1 MLKVG
6 QLIRFVAGLNPQNT
20 PAKLSFYNF
29 LRGFP
34 NPEEALT
41 PDLIELFFIY
51 CIDYPHWAANKNQ
64 LGTEV
69 QYLLE
74 NFNNFYQQDF
84 NLSQIR
90 FPQTMQ
96 LLEIERPQDLEE
108 VLMVFL
114 KRTQASD
121 DKIRLIHDQNKRVIA
136 VILHSDRNIT
146 VRIFDKKFTFR
157 EGHLEP
163 LRKDLA
169 LHYTPTLELN
179 PEHKQKI
186 EVAPYIVA
194 EFVVKNDKVTGA
206 LLRGYVYQKLQEFK
220 GESLREQSRLLF
232 PIKRIEQFF
241 VDRRT
246 DPYYQ
251 DLISQ
256 LERTLALIQ
265 QGDREALNWGA
276 VLATQVETALEN
288 VFTGDKLLTLLVR
301 DLRHTS
307 ESTRKMS
314 PNSGLNLGS
323 GHSIDL
329 EEEEEC
335 LKITP
340 IKNYDL
346 TN

>member
-1 MLKVG
+1 MLKVA

-20 PAKLSFYNF
+20 PAKLSFSNF

-34 NPEEALT
+34 NPEDPLT
-41 PDLIELFFIY
+41 PELIELFFIY

-84 NLSQIR
+84 DLSKIR

-96 LLEIERPQDLEE
+96 LLEIERIQDLEE
-108 VLMVFL
+108 VLSVYL
-114 KRTQASD
+114 KRIYSESD
-121 DKIRLIHDQNKRVIA
+121 KVRLINDQNKRMIA
-136 VILHSDRNIT
+136 VILHEDKSVT
-146 VRIFDKKFTFR
+146 VRVFDKKFTFR
-157 EGHLEP
+157 GGHLEP
-163 LRKDLA
+163 LRHDLA
-169 LHYTPTLELN
+169 LYYNSSLELS
-179 PEHKQKI
+179 PDHKQKI

-194 EFVVKNDKVTGA
+194 EFQVKDDKVNGA
-206 LLRGYVYQKLQEFK
+206 LLRGYVYQKLMEFK
-220 GESLREQSRLLF
+220 GDSLREQSRLLI
-232 PIKRIEQFF
+232 PIKRLEQFF

-251 DLISQ
+251 DLINQ
-256 LERTLALIQ
+256 LERTLSLIQ
-265 QGDREALNWGA
+265 QGDSEALNWSA
-276 VLATQVETALEN
+276 MILTQAESALEN
-288 VFTGDKLLTLLVR
+288 IFTGDKLLTLLVR

-307 ESTRKMS
+307 ENTRKMTPS
-314 PNSGLNLGS
+314 SAVS
-323 GHSIDL
+323 KSI
-329 EEEEEC
+329 EANEKC

-340 IKNYDL
+340 IKDYDL

>member
-34 NPEEALT
+34 HPDDALT
-41 PDLIELFFIY
+41 PELIELFFIY
-51 CIDYPHWAANKNQ
+51 CMDYPHWAANKNQ
-64 LGTEV
+64 LSNEV

-74 NFNNFYQQDF
+74 NFNTFYQQNFD
-84 NLSQIR
+84 LSKIR

-96 LLEIERPQDLEE
+96 LLEIERPTDLED
-108 VLMVFL
+108 VLMIFL
-114 KRTQASD
+114 KRQYSEA
-121 DKIRLIHDQNKRVIA
+121 DKIRIINDQNKRMVA
-136 VILHSDRNIT
+136 LVLHEDRSLT
-146 VRIFDKKFTFR
+146 VRIFDKKFTIR
-157 EGHLEP
+157 DGHLEP

-169 LHYTPTLELN
+169 LYYTAGLELS
-179 PEHKQKI
+179 PDHKQKI

-194 EFVVKNDKVTGA
+194 EFRVKNDKVHGA
-206 LLRGYVYQKLQEFK
+206 LLRGYVYQKLLEFK
-220 GESLREQSRLLF
+220 GESLKEQTRLLY
-232 PIKRIEQFF
+232 PIKRLEQFF
-241 VDRRT
+241 IDRRT

-265 QGDREALNWGA
+265 QGDPEALNWSTMIINQA
-276 VLATQVETALEN
+276 ETALEN

-307 ESTRKMS
+307 ESTRK
-314 PNSGLNLGS
+314 LNPSLKMGKS
-323 GHSIDL
+323 LNEAD
-329 EEEEEC
+329 EEC

-340 IKNYDL
+340 RTNYDL

>member
-1 MLKVG
+1 MKVG

-64 LGTEV
+64 LGSEV

-84 NLSQIR
+84 DLSKIR
-90 FPQTMQ
+90 FPQAMQ
-96 LLEIERPQDLEE
+96 LIEIERPQDLEDA
-108 VLMVFL
+108 VMVYL
-114 KRTQASD
+114 KRTQASE
-121 DKIRLIHDQNKRVIA
+121 DKIRLINDQNKRIVA

-157 EGHLEP
+157 KGHLEP
-163 LRKDLA
+163 LRKDLT
-169 LHYTPTLELN
+169 LRYNSNLELD

-194 EFVVKNDKVTGA
+194 EFTVKNDRVSGA
-206 LLRGYVYQKLQEFK
+206 MLRGYVYQKLMEFK
-220 GESLREQSRLLF
+220 GESLREQNRLLF

-265 QGDREALNWGA
+265 QGDSEALNWGA
-276 VLATQVETALEN
+276 VILTQAETALEN

-307 ESTRKMS
+307 ESTRKMK
-314 PNSGLNLGS
+314 PNAGLNPGF
-323 GHSIDL
+323 GISIDV
-329 EEEEEC
+329 EEE
-335 LKITP
+335 
-340 IKNYDL
+340 
-346 TN
+346 

>member
-34 NPEEALT
+34 HPDDALT
-41 PDLIELFFIY
+41 PELIELFFIY
-51 CIDYPHWAANKNQ
+51 CMDYPHWAANKNQ
-64 LGTEV
+64 LSNEV

-74 NFNNFYQQDF
+74 NFNTFYQQKFD
-84 NLSQIR
+84 LSKIR

-96 LLEIERPQDLEE
+96 LLEIERPADLED
-108 VLMVFL
+108 VLMIFL
-114 KRTQASD
+114 KRQYSEA
-121 DKIRLIHDQNKRVIA
+121 DKIRIVNDQNKRMVA
-136 VILHSDRNIT
+136 LVLHEDRSLT
-146 VRIFDKKFTFR
+146 VRVFDKKFTIR
-157 EGHLEP
+157 DGHLEP

-169 LHYTPTLELN
+169 LYYNANLELS
-179 PEHKQKI
+179 PDHKQKI

-194 EFVVKNDKVTGA
+194 EFKVKNDKVDGA
-206 LLRGYVYQKLQEFK
+206 LLRGYVYQKLLEFK
-220 GESLREQSRLLF
+220 GESLKEQTRLLY
-232 PIKRIEQFF
+232 PIKRLEQFF
-241 VDRRT
+241 IDRRT

-265 QGDREALNWGA
+265 QGDREALNWSA
-276 VLATQVETALEN
+276 MIMNQAETALEN

-307 ESTRKMS
+307 DSTRKMS
-314 PNSGLNLGS
+314 PSQTMANTLN
-323 GHSIDL
+323 
-329 EEEEEC
+329 EAAEEC
-335 LKITP
+335 QKITP
-340 IKNYDL
+340 RTNYDL

>member
-34 NPEEALT
+34 HPDEELT
-41 PDLIELFFIY
+41 PELIDLFFIY
-51 CIDYPHWAANKNQ
+51 CMDYPHWASNKNQ
-64 LGTEV
+64 LSNEV

-74 NFNNFYQQDF
+74 NFNSFYQQNFD
-84 NLSQIR
+84 LSKIR
-90 FPQTMQ
+90 FPQSMQ
-96 LLEIERPQDLEE
+96 LLEIERPADLED
-108 VLMVFL
+108 VLTIYL
-114 KRTQASD
+114 KRQYGEQE
-121 DKIRLIHDQNKRVIA
+121 KFRLINDQNKRMIA
-136 VILHSDRNIT
+136 VVLHEDKSLA
-146 VRIFDKKFTFR
+146 VRVYDKKFTIR
-157 EGHLEP
+157 DGHLEP

-169 LHYTPTLELN
+169 LYYNEHLELS
-179 PEHKQKI
+179 PDHKQKI

-194 EFVVKNDKVTGA
+194 EFRVKNDKVDGC
-206 LLRGYVYQKLQEFK
+206 LLRGYVYQKLIEFK
-220 GESLREQSRLLF
+220 GESLKEQTRLLF
-232 PIKRIEQFF
+232 PIKRLEQFF

-251 DLISQ
+251 DLTSQ

-265 QGDREALNWGA
+265 QGDQEALKWSTI
-276 VLATQVETALEN
+276 LLTQAETALEN

-307 ESTRKMS
+307 DSTRKINPS
-314 PNSGLNLGS
+314 LGLGGALNEA
-323 GHSIDL
+323 D
-329 EEEEEC
+329 EEC

-340 IKNYDL
+340 RTNYDL

>member
-34 NPEEALT
+34 KPDDLLT
-41 PDLIELFFIY
+41 PELIENFFIY

-84 NLSQIR
+84 DLRKIR

-96 LLEIERPQDLEE
+96 LFEIERPQDLEDAAM
-108 VLMVFL
+108 LYL
-114 KRTQASD
+114 KRIYTAD
-121 DKIRLIHDQNKRVIA
+121 DKIRLINDQNKRMIA
-136 VILHSDRNIT
+136 VILHEDRTIT
-146 VRIFDKKFTFR
+146 VHAFDKKFTLR
-157 EGHLEP
+157 DGHFEP
-163 LRKDLA
+163 LRTDLA
-169 LHYTPTLELN
+169 LHYTENLELS
-179 PEHKQKI
+179 PDHKQKI
-186 EVAPYIVA
+186 EVAPFLIS
-194 EFVVKNDKVTGA
+194 EFRIKNDKVDGV
-206 LLRGYVYQKLQEFK
+206 LLRGYVYQKLMEFK
-220 GESLREQSRLLF
+220 GENLRDQSRLLF
-232 PIKRIEQFF
+232 PLKRIEQFF

-265 QGDREALNWGA
+265 QGDREALNWSA
-276 VLATQVETALEN
+276 MVLTQAETALEN

-307 ESTRKMS
+307 ENTRKMKPS
-314 PNSGLNLGS
+314 LGMGQPLNT
-323 GHSIDL
+323 D
-329 EEEEEC
+329 EEC

-340 IKNYDL
+340 IKDYDL

>member
-41 PDLIELFFIY
+41 PELIELFFIY
-51 CIDYPHWAANKNQ
+51 CMDYPHWAANKNQ
-64 LGTEV
+64 LGNEV
-69 QYLLE
+69 RYLLE
-74 NFNNFYQQDF
+74 NFNSFYQQNFD
-84 NLSQIR
+84 LSKIR
-90 FPQTMQ
+90 FPQAMQ
-96 LLEIERPQDLEE
+96 LLELERATDFEE
-108 VLMVFL
+108 VLMHFL
-114 KRTQASD
+114 KRQYAD
-121 DKIRLIHDQNKRVIA
+121 EDKIRLINDQNKRVIA
-136 VILHSDRNIT
+136 VVLHEDKT
-146 VRIFDKKFTFR
+146 LTLRIFDKKFTIR
-157 EGHLEP
+157 DGHLEP

-169 LHYTPTLELN
+169 LHYTANLELS
-179 PEHKQKI
+179 PDHTHKI
-186 EVAPYIVA
+186 EVAPYIVS
-194 EFVVKNDKVTGA
+194 EFRIKGDKVYGV
-206 LLRGYVYQKLQEFK
+206 LLRGYVYQKLLEFK
-220 GESLREQSRLLF
+220 GESLKEQTRLLY

-241 VDRRT
+241 IDRRT

-251 DLISQ
+251 EMISQ

-265 QGDREALNWGA
+265 QGDREALNWSSM
-276 VLATQVETALEN
+276 VLTQAETALEN

-307 ESTRKMS
+307 ETTRKLDPS
-314 PNSGLNLGS
+314 LKLGS
-323 GHSIDL
+323 AMNEAD
-329 EEEEEC
+329 EEC

-340 IKNYDL
+340 RTNYDL

>member
-1 MLKVG
+1 MLKVA

-34 NPEEALT
+34 NPEDPLT
-41 PDLIELFFIY
+41 PELIELFFIY

-84 NLSQIR
+84 DLSKIR

-96 LLEIERPQDLEE
+96 LLEIERVQDLEE
-108 VLMVFL
+108 VLTIYL
-114 KRTQASD
+114 KRIYTESD
-121 DKIRLIHDQNKRVIA
+121 KVRLINDQNKRMIA
-136 VILHSDRNIT
+136 LILHEDKSVT
-146 VRIFDKKFTFR
+146 VRVFDKKFTLR
-157 EGHLEP
+157 DGHLEP
-163 LRKDLA
+163 LRHDLA
-169 LHYTPTLELN
+169 LYYNSSLELSSD
-179 PEHKQKI
+179 HKQKI

-194 EFVVKNDKVTGA
+194 EFQVKNDKVNGA
-206 LLRGYVYQKLQEFK
+206 LLRGYVYQKLMEFK
-220 GESLREQSRLLF
+220 GESLREQSRLLI
-232 PIKRIEQFF
+232 PIKRLEQFF

-251 DLISQ
+251 DLINQ
-256 LERTLALIQ
+256 LERTLSLIQ
-265 QGDREALNWGA
+265 QGDSEALNWSSMI
-276 VLATQVETALEN
+276 LTQAETALEN
-288 VFTGDKLLTLLVR
+288 IFTGDKLLTLLVR

-307 ESTRKMS
+307 ENTRKMAS
-314 PNSGLNLGS
+314 SGAVSNS
-323 GHSIDL
+323 IEAD
-329 EEEEEC
+329 EKC

-340 IKNYDL
+340 IKDYGL

>member
-51 CIDYPHWAANKNQ
+51 CMDYPHWAANKNQ
-64 LGTEV
+64 LGNEV

-74 NFNNFYQQDF
+74 NFNSFYQQNFD
-84 NLSQIR
+84 LSQIR

-96 LLEIERPQDLEE
+96 LLEIERITDLED
-108 VLMVFL
+108 VLLNYL
-114 KRTQASD
+114 KLQYSES
-121 DKIRLIHDQNKRVIA
+121 DKIRIVNDQNKRLIA
-136 VILHSDRNIT
+136 IVLHEDKSLS
-146 VRIFDKKFTFR
+146 VRMYDKKFTIR
-157 EGHLEP
+157 DGHLEP

-169 LHYTPTLELN
+169 LYYTPELELSS
-179 PEHKQKI
+179 EHKHKI
-186 EVAPYIVA
+186 EVAPYIIS
-194 EFVVKNDKVTGA
+194 EFRVKNDKVYGA
-206 LLRGYVYQKLQEFK
+206 LLRGYVYQKLLEFK
-220 GESLREQSRLLF
+220 GESLKEQTRLLY
-232 PIKRIEQFF
+232 PIKRVEQFF
-241 VDRRT
+241 LDRRT

-251 DLISQ
+251 DMISQ

-265 QGDREALNWGA
+265 QGDREALNWSA
-276 VLATQVETALEN
+276 MILTQAETALEN

-307 ESTRKMS
+307 ESTRKLAPSLKM
-314 PNSGLNLGS
+314 GS
-323 GHSIDL
+323 AMNEAD
-329 EEEEEC
+329 EEC
-335 LKITP
+335 QKITP
-340 IKNYDL
+340 RTNYDL

>member
-34 NPEEALT
+34 HPEEELT
-41 PDLIELFFIY
+41 PELIDLFFTY
-51 CIDYPHWAANKNQ
+51 CMDYPHWAANKNQ
-64 LGTEV
+64 LSNEV

-74 NFNNFYQQDF
+74 NFNSFYQQNFD
-84 NLSQIR
+84 LGKIR
-90 FPQTMQ
+90 FPQSMQ
-96 LLEIERPQDLEE
+96 LLEIERPADLED
-108 VLMVFL
+108 VLSIYL
-114 KRTQASD
+114 KRQYGEQ
-121 DKIRLIHDQNKRVIA
+121 DKFRLINDQNKRIVAI
-136 VILHSDRNIT
+136 VLHEDKTIS
-146 VRIFDKKFTFR
+146 VRVYDKKFTIR
-157 EGHLEP
+157 DGHLEP

-169 LHYTPTLELN
+169 LYYNENLELS
-179 PEHKQKI
+179 PDHKQKI

-194 EFVVKNDKVTGA
+194 EFRVKNDKVDGC
-206 LLRGYVYQKLQEFK
+206 LLRGYVYQKLLEFK
-220 GESLREQSRLLF
+220 GESLKEQTRLLF
-232 PIKRIEQFF
+232 PIKRLEQFF

-251 DLISQ
+251 DLINQ

-265 QGDREALNWGA
+265 QGDKEAINWSSVILNQA
-276 VLATQVETALEN
+276 ETALEN

-307 ESTRKMS
+307 ESTRKMNPS
-314 PNSGLNLGS
+314 PRMGGAINEA
-323 GHSIDL
+323 D
-329 EEEEEC
+329 EEC

-340 IKNYDL
+340 RTNYDL

>member
-34 NPEEALT
+34 QPDEALT
-41 PDLIELFFIY
+41 PELIELFFTY
-51 CIDYPHWAANKNQ
+51 CMDYPHWAANKNQ
-64 LGTEV
+64 LGNEV

-74 NFNNFYQQDF
+74 NFNGFYQQNFD
-84 NLSQIR
+84 LSKIR

-96 LLEIERPQDLEE
+96 LLEIERPSDLEDS
-108 VLMVFL
+108 LRIYL
-114 KRTQASD
+114 KRQYPEV
-121 DKIRLIHDQNKRVIA
+121 DKFRLINDQNKRVIA
-136 VILHSDRNIT
+136 IILHEGKAIT
-146 VRIFDKKFTFR
+146 VRIFDKKFTICN
-157 EGHLEP
+157 GQLEP

-169 LHYTPTLELN
+169 LYYNENLELS
-179 PEHKQKI
+179 PDHKQKI
-186 EVAPYIVA
+186 EVAPYITA
-194 EFVVKNDKVTGA
+194 EFRVKNDRVHGT
-206 LLRGYVYQKLQEFK
+206 LLRGYVYQKLLEFK
-220 GESLREQSRLLF
+220 GESLKEQTRLLY

-241 VDRRT
+241 IDRRT

-265 QGDREALNWGA
+265 QGDHDALNWSSMIMNQA
-276 VLATQVETALEN
+276 ETALEN
-288 VFTGDKLLTLLVR
+288 VFAGDKLLTLLVR

-307 ESTRKMS
+307 ESTRK
-314 PNSGLNLGS
+314 LNPPLKMDNA
-323 GHSIDL
+323 IN
-329 EEEEEC
+329 EANEEC

-340 IKNYDL
+340 KTNYDL